1 MKVYVATKN
10 IGKLSE
16 LRAIFA
22 ESPLELHTYDAYADV
37 EETAISYEG
46 NAWLKAQA
54 LAAQLRDARIAAP
67 VLADDSGLEVDAL
80 GGRPGVYSARYAGAD
95 ASWQQRRAL
104 LLEELHGVPRTE
116 RGGRFVCA
124 IAFVDPSGRETTASG
139 TVNGCMTEE
148 ERGGGGFGY
157 DPLFYYPPLG
167 CSFAELDSA
176 VKNAVSHRGAAAR
189 SLLKAL
195 QSLLF

>member
-1 MKVYVATKN
+1 MKTYVATKN
-10 IGKLSE
+10 AGKLAE
-16 LRAIFA
+16 LHAIFA
-22 ESPLELHTYDAYADV
+22 GSPLELHTYDAYPDVAEAAD
-37 EETAISYEG
+37 SYGG
-46 NAWLKAQA
+46 NALLKARA
-54 LAAQLRDARIAAP
+54 LAAQLRDAGIAAP

-80 GGRPGVYSARYAGAD
+80 GGRPGIYSARYAGAD
-95 ASWQQRRAL
+95 ASWKQRRAL

-116 RGGRFVCA
+116 RGARFVCT
-124 IAFVDPSGRETTASG
+124 IAFIDRSGSETAAGG

-167 CSFAELDSA
+167 CTFAELDPA
-176 VKNAVSHRGAAAR
+176 VKNGVSHRGAAAR